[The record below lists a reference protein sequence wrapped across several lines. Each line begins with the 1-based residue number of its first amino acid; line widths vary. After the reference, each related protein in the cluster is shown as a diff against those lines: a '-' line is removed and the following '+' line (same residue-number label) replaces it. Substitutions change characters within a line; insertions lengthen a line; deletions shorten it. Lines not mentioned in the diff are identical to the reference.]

1 MIGGAMGWVVGRGA
15 GQERW
20 MERMLGRMGTRE
32 ERVHKRAHNHREG
45 GQLLAEGLQER
56 GILRG
61 ERYGE
66 RDVRL
71 RV

>member
-1 MIGGAMGWVVGRGA
+1 
-15 GQERW
+15 

-56 GILRG
+56 GISMG